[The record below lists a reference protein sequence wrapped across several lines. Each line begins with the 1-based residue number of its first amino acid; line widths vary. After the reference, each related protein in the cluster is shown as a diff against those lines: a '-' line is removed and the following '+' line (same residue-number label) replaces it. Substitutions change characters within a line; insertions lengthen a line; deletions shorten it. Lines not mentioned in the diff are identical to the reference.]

1 MTELGT
7 AANPE
12 GWEGEADFA
21 AEGTVGAMAV
31 VGRGRLD
38 LAVWPRVGR
47 KTTATSRGVCFG
59 RSLDLSWDCASTRG

>member
-1 MTELGT
+1 MAERG
-7 AANPE
+7 AVANPE

-38 LAVWPRVGR
+38 LA
-47 KTTATSRGVCFG
+47 SRGEEDDCDEPWC
-59 RSLDLSWDCASTRG
+59 SLG

>member
-1 MTELGT
+1 MVERGT

-38 LAVWPRVGR
+38 LASPEEEDDCDEPWCLGV
-47 KTTATSRGVCFG
+47 RGG
-59 RSLDLSWDCASTRG
+59 TRG

>member
-1 MTELGT
+1 VAERGTEE
-7 AANPE
+7 NPE

-38 LAVWPRVGR
+38 LA
-47 KTTATSRGVCFG
+47 SRGSEFG
-59 RSLDLSWDCASTRG
+59 NWDCGL